1 MRAILLAAGF
11 GTRLQPLTLDIPKCL
26 VPIKGRP
33 LLELWLEKLFDA
45 GIESLLV
52 NTHYLSDQVER
63 VIASSKFKNKVE
75 IVYEPILLGTAGTLL
90 ENLNFYKNQDGLL
103 LHADNYF
110 EGDLRSFIA
119 AHKNRPPST
128 LMTMMT
134 FHTDEPESC
143 GIVEVDTQNIV
154 RAFHEKKENP
164 PGNLANGALYMVS
177 DRLIQILKRDHQA
190 ATDFSTEIIPNLIDK
205 IFNFTTLERY
215 IDIGTIK
222 NYSKVK

>member
-45 GIESLLV
+45 GIESILV

-63 VIASSKFKNKVE
+63 LIANSKFKKKIE
-75 IVYEPILLGTAGTLL
+75 ISYEPKLLGTAGTLL
-90 ENLNFYKNQDGLL
+90 ENIDFYKNQDGLL

-110 EGDLRSFIA
+110 DGDLRPFIA
-119 AHKNRPPST
+119 AHKNRPLST

-134 FHTDEPESC
+134 FDTDEPQSC
-143 GIVEVDTQNIV
+143 GIVEVDKNNIV
-154 RAFHEKKENP
+154 RAFHEKKESP
-164 PGNLANGALYMVS
+164 PGNLANGALYAIS
-177 DRLIQILKRDHQA
+177 NELIQILKKEHRTA
-190 ATDFSTEIIPNLIDK
+190 ADFSTEIIPNLIDK
-205 IFNFTTLERY
+205 IFNYTTHDLY
-215 IDIGTIK
+215 IDIGTFK